1 MTQQTKKY
9 RYIVEIEMPDGD
21 SFNKGASELQELINA
36 DLNQDEEERWKIS
49 VKEDMKIHKGDTF
62 LCIKT
67 VEMEDDGEEAYI
79 EGKMYKSQQDSCI
92 TNENGDIYHYWDGV
106 EYFDEH
112 FIRIYEI

>member
-21 SFNKGASELQELINA
+21 SFNGGTSELQELING

-67 VEMEDDGEEAYI
+67 VEMEDDGEEVYI

-92 TNENGDIYHYWDGV
+92 TDENGDIYHYWDV
-106 EYFDEH
+106 DCFNEH
-112 FIRIYEI
+112 FVRL